1 MKDHST
7 GTPPTF
13 WRLFWKNG
21 GVVPIIMAVFTVVF
35 TVVSYSG
42 LRTAEA
48 LQAEGETVWGKV
60 VERETRIV
68 RRNDRNQR
76 VYYLTMTYPADG
88 KEIRKR
94 KEVSGPLYQKMQDG
108 HESKVRYLPSDPQV
122 VELSLIHISEPTRP
136 Y

>member
-68 RRNDRNQR
+68 RRNDR
-76 VYYLTMTYPADG
+76 D
-88 KEIRKR
+88 
-94 KEVSGPLYQKMQDG
+94 
-108 HESKVRYLPSDPQV
+108 
-122 VELSLIHISEPTRP
+122 
-136 Y
+136 